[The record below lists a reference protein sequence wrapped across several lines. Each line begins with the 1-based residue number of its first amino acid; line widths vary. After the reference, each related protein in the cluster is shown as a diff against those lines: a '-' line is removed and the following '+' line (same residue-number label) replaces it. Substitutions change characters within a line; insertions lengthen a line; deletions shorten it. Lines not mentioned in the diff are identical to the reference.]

1 MLLSRLLRPLIRIG
15 RLTVIDADGQ
25 SHVFGTDS
33 EPSVTVRL
41 HDRSL
46 HWRLALNPGLHAG
59 EAYMAGTL
67 TVEDATSYEF
77 IELFARNLECAG
89 AVDLGGPVDILNR
102 SLRRLK
108 QFNPAP
114 RARRNVAHH
123 YDLSAELYDLF
134 LDADRQYSC
143 AYFTE
148 PGQDLETA
156 QLRKKQH
163 IAAKLHLEPGMRVL
177 DIGCGWG
184 GLGLYLAERL
194 GAEVTGITLST
205 EQLALANARAAAAG
219 LEASA
224 QFHLRDY
231 RHETGN
237 FDRIV
242 SVGMF
247 EHVGVNHYGE
257 FFRTVHDRLADDGV
271 ALLHT
276 IGRRDGPG
284 STNPWLQKYIFPGGY
299 SPSLSELS
307 AAIERSGL
315 WINDVEV
322 LRLHYAETLRHWR
335 LRFEANRAQVA
346 ALYDERFCR
355 MWEFYLATSE
365 VSFRHLDSVV
375 FQLQLSKRRDAVPQ
389 TRNYQ
394 LDTERRL
401 VEAERDDARPRL
413 VG

>member
-1 MLLSRLLRPLIRIG
+1 MLLSRLLRPLIRFG
-15 RLTVIDADGQ
+15 RLTVIDADDRP
-25 SHVFGTDS
+25 HVFGS
-33 EPSVTVRL
+33 EISPAVTVRL
-41 HDRSL
+41 HDRRL

-59 EAYMAGTL
+59 EAYMDGTL
-67 TVEDATSYEF
+67 TVEDAPLYAF
-77 IELFARNLECAG
+77 IELFARNLGHAG
-89 AVDLGGPVDILNR
+89 AIDLSGPFDLVNR
-102 SLRRLK
+102 AARRLQ
-108 QFNPAP
+108 QFNPAA

-134 LDADRQYSC
+134 LDRDRQYSC
-143 AYFTE
+143 AYFTD
-148 PGQDLETA
+148 PGEDLESA

-163 IAAKLHLEPGMRVL
+163 IAAKLLIEPGMRVL

-184 GLGLYLAERL
+184 GLGLYLAQAL
-194 GAEVTGITLST
+194 GADVTGITLST
-205 EQLALANARAAAAG
+205 EQLAVANERAKAAG
-219 LEASA
+219 LADKA

-231 RHETGN
+231 RHETGS

-247 EHVGVNHYGE
+247 EHVGINHYGE
-257 FFRTVHDRLADDGV
+257 FFRTLRDRLSDDGV

-276 IGRRDGPG
+276 IGRRAGPG

-299 SPSLSELS
+299 SPSLSEIGS
-307 AAIERSGL
+307 AVERSGL

-335 LRFEANRAQVA
+335 LRFEANRSKIA

-375 FQLQLSKRRDAVPQ
+375 FQVQLAKRRDAVPQ
-389 TRNYQ
+389 TRDYQ
-394 LDTERRL
+394 FA
-401 VEAERDDARPRL
+401 AERHLIDAGPGNTRPRL

>member
-1 MLLSRLLRPLIRIG
+1 
-15 RLTVIDADGQ
+15 
-25 SHVFGTDS
+25 
-33 EPSVTVRL
+33 
-41 HDRSL
+41 
-46 HWRLALNPGLHAG
+46 
-59 EAYMAGTL
+59 MA
-67 TVEDATSYEF
+67 
-77 IELFARNLECAG
+77 
-89 AVDLGGPVDILNR
+89 
-102 SLRRLK
+102 
-108 QFNPAP
+108 Q
-114 RARRNVAHH
+114 ARRNVAHH

-143 AYFTE
+143 AYFTD
-148 PGQDLETA
+148 PAQDLETA

-163 IAAKLHLEPGMRVL
+163 IAAKLLLKPGLRVL

-184 GLGLYLAERL
+184 GLGIYLAQQL

-205 EQLALANARAAAAG
+205 EQLAIANARVAAAG
-219 LEASA
+219 LDDRAH
-224 QFHLRDY
+224 FHLRDY
-231 RHETGN
+231 RHETGS

-257 FFRTVHDRLADDGV
+257 FFSTLRKCLADDGV

-276 IGRRDGPG
+276 IGRRDSPG

-315 WINDVEV
+315 WISDIEV
-322 LRLHYAETLRHWR
+322 LRLHYADTLRHWR
-335 LRFEANRAQVA
+335 LRFEANRARVA

-355 MWEFYLATSE
+355 MWEFYLVTSE
-365 VSFRHLDSVV
+365 VSFRHLDNVV
-375 FQLQLSKRRDAVPQ
+375 FQVQLAKRRDAVPQ
-389 TRNYQ
+389 TRDYQ
-394 LDTERRL
+394 FAAEARL
-401 VEAERDDARPRL
+401 VEADRGLSRPRL

>member
-1 MLLSRLLRPLIRIG
+1 
-15 RLTVIDADGQ
+15 
-25 SHVFGTDS
+25 
-33 EPSVTVRL
+33 VTV
-41 HDRSL
+41 
-46 HWRLALNPGLHAG
+46 
-59 EAYMAGTL
+59 
-67 TVEDATSYEF
+67 
-77 IELFARNLECAG
+77 
-89 AVDLGGPVDILNR
+89 
-102 SLRRLK
+102 LRRLTK
-108 QFNPAP
+108 RLHQYNPIP
-114 RARRNVAHH
+114 RSRRNVAHH
-123 YDLSAELYDLF
+123 YDLSRELYETF

-143 AYFTE
+143 AYFTK

-231 RHETGN
+231 RHETGK

>member
-1 MLLSRLLRPLIRIG
+1 MLLSRLLRPLIRLG
-15 RLTVIDADGQ
+15 RLTVIDADGRG
-25 SHVFGTDS
+25 HVFGTDS

-67 TVEDATSYEF
+67 TVEDASPYEF
-77 IELFARNLECAG
+77 IELFARNMERAG

-163 IAAKLHLEPGMRVL
+163 IAAKLRLEPGMKVL

-184 GLGLYLAERL
+184 GLGLYLAQRL

-205 EQLALANARAAAAG
+205 EQLAIANARAAAAD
-219 LEASA
+219 LDASA
-224 QFHLRDY
+224 RFHLRDY
-231 RHETGN
+231 RQETGK

-257 FFRTVHDRLADDGV
+257 FFRTVRDRLTDDGV

-307 AAIERSGL
+307 AAVERSGL

-401 VEAERDDARPRL
+401 IEAERDDARPRL